1 MTPRASRSKSPT
13 SRSDNESLTP
23 AATALSLTTCSRE
36 HHQALRIL
44 PALRVQRAHAT
55 RLGCSPLARYPS
67 TGRTTRTIRST
78 AFMRRL
84 TRVPVLPVGVLV
96 QLYYLV
102 LPVVRSLRG
111 TIGGLQSYVSAQCR
125 QTGKSKC
132 MRRGALLALAL
143 AGDGD
148 HAHLGLPAAAA
159 RASAAHSCEGH
170 CAKIAC
176 VGGCSAICMWRAAHL

>member
-1 MTPRASRSKSPT
+1 MPPGRSLPP
-13 SRSDNESLTP
+13 P
-23 AATALSLTTCSRE
+23 ALTTSHSPQQRQHYPSPPVAESTLRHCGSCRPCVCSGRT
-36 HHQALRIL
+36 
-44 PALRVQRAHAT
+44 QRALGARLSRAT
-55 RLGCSPLARYPS
+55 RLPAGLLVLQLY
-67 TGRTTRTIRST
+67 ST